1 MAVAS
6 VLLATS
12 CSENQDVIGENLSNQ
27 TIQINPSVGH
37 SSSRAVETDI
47 KNLGEFYV
55 TSFQANQVNYMD
67 KVLYANK
74 SNTWTTDA
82 GKFFW
87 PVEGNL
93 HFYGYAPA
101 APGAAG
107 IFNLISSKQELTDF
121 TPNATAATQK
131 DFVYAYAKGNLTANG
146 ESGIGIDFKHALSEI
161 TVVAKNSNT
170 AYTVEVTGVKLGHV
184 KNKGSF
190 TFPAVGGATSASWKL
205 SSVVTDVAD
214 YTTTWTTANKLVAD
228 ASSLDASNVAFM
240 ALPQQLATN
249 TKASAGNY
257 IALKVKITTQGKRVI
272 HDGWAYI
279 GIDTNWE
286 MGKRYAYTLD
296 FSNGAGQ
303 TEAGKMIISGKDVKV
318 ITNVT
323 DWDAKA
329 VDLPEV
335 VISGT
340 ATGVFSYKV
349 GGTINK
355 VTPDASGNWNIPVT
369 NFDGVTKMNDM
380 FYNCRSLTSLDLSHF
395 NTSKV
400 TDMSAM
406 FFYCSSLMT
415 LDLSHFDTSN
425 VTDMRGIF
433 SGCTSLTTLDL
444 SGWDTGCVTSMFDM
458 FNFCTSLTTLDLS
471 GWDTG
476 CVTSMSGMFH
486 FCNSLTTL
494 DLSGWNT
501 SNVTNMGYMFDC
513 CRSLTTLDLSHFDT
527 SNVTNMAWM
536 FSNCNSLTNI
546 DLSHFDTS
554 NVTNMYCMFWDCTSL
569 TTLDLSHFDMSNVT
583 NMKYMFS
590 NCTNLKTITMKGCS
604 QETINKIKTQLSEDG
619 VTGCQIITE

>member
-55 TSFQANQVNYMD
+55 TSFQANQANYMD

-87 PVEGNL
+87 PVEGDL

-257 IALKVKITTQGKRVI
+257 IALKVKITTHGKRVI

-380 FYNCRSLTSLDLSHF
+380 FYNCRSLT
-395 NTSKV
+395 
-400 TDMSAM
+400 
-406 FFYCSSLMT
+406 
-415 LDLSHFDTSN
+415 
-425 VTDMRGIF
+425 
-433 SGCTSLTTLDL
+433 
-444 SGWDTGCVTSMFDM
+444 
-458 FNFCTSLTTLDLS
+458 
-471 GWDTG
+471 
-476 CVTSMSGMFH
+476 
-486 FCNSLTTL
+486 
-494 DLSGWNT
+494 
-501 SNVTNMGYMFDC
+501 
-513 CRSLTTLDLSHFDT
+513 TLDLSHFDT

-536 FSNCNSLTNI
+536 FSNCNSLTTM

>member
-1 MAVAS
+1 MHKSIIFMAVAS

-55 TSFQANQVNYMD
+55 TSFQANQANYMD

-87 PVEGNL
+87 PVEGDL

-257 IALKVKITTQGKRVI
+257 IALKVKITTHGKRVI

-286 MGKRYAYTLD
+286 MGKRYAYSLD

-395 NTSKV
+395 
-400 TDMSAM
+400 
-406 FFYCSSLMT
+406 
-415 LDLSHFDTSN
+415 DTSN

-433 SGCTSLTTLDL
+433 SG
-444 SGWDTGCVTSMFDM
+444 
-458 FNFCTSLTTLDLS
+458 CTSLTTLDLS

-536 FSNCNSLTNI
+536 FSNCNSLTTM

>member
-1 MAVAS
+1 MRFLRLP
-6 VLLATS
+6 LLPRT
-12 CSENQDVIGENLSNQ
+12 
-27 TIQINPSVGH
+27 
-37 SSSRAVETDI
+37 
-47 KNLGEFYV
+47 
-55 TSFQANQVNYMD
+55 
-67 KVLYANK
+67 
-74 SNTWTTDA
+74 
-82 GKFFW
+82 
-87 PVEGNL
+87 
-93 HFYGYAPA
+93 
-101 APGAAG
+101 
-107 IFNLISSKQELTDF
+107 
-121 TPNATAATQK
+121 
-131 DFVYAYAKGNLTANG
+131 
-146 ESGIGIDFKHALSEI
+146 
-161 TVVAKNSNT
+161 NT

-257 IALKVKITTQGKRVI
+257 IALKVKITTHGKRVI

-380 FYNCRSLTSLDLSHF
+380 FYNCRSLT
-395 NTSKV
+395 
-400 TDMSAM
+400 
-406 FFYCSSLMT
+406 
-415 LDLSHFDTSN
+415 
-425 VTDMRGIF
+425 
-433 SGCTSLTTLDL
+433 
-444 SGWDTGCVTSMFDM
+444 
-458 FNFCTSLTTLDLS
+458 
-471 GWDTG
+471 
-476 CVTSMSGMFH
+476 
-486 FCNSLTTL
+486 
-494 DLSGWNT
+494 
-501 SNVTNMGYMFDC
+501 
-513 CRSLTTLDLSHFDT
+513 TLDLSHFDT

-536 FSNCNSLTNI
+536 FSNCNSLTTM

-619 VTGCQIITE
+619 ITGCQIITE

>member
-1 MAVAS
+1 MHKSIIFMAVAS

-55 TSFQANQVNYMD
+55 TSFQANQANYMD

-87 PVEGNL
+87 PVEGDL

-107 IFNLISSKQELTDF
+107 IFNLISS
-121 TPNATAATQK
+121 
-131 DFVYAYAKGNLTANG
+131 
-146 ESGIGIDFKHALSEI
+146 KHALSEI

-257 IALKVKITTQGKRVI
+257 IALKVKITTHGKRVI

-380 FYNCRSLTSLDLSHF
+380 FYNCRSLT
-395 NTSKV
+395 
-400 TDMSAM
+400 
-406 FFYCSSLMT
+406 
-415 LDLSHFDTSN
+415 
-425 VTDMRGIF
+425 
-433 SGCTSLTTLDL
+433 
-444 SGWDTGCVTSMFDM
+444 
-458 FNFCTSLTTLDLS
+458 
-471 GWDTG
+471 
-476 CVTSMSGMFH
+476 
-486 FCNSLTTL
+486 
-494 DLSGWNT
+494 
-501 SNVTNMGYMFDC
+501 
-513 CRSLTTLDLSHFDT
+513 TLDLSHFDT

-536 FSNCNSLTNI
+536 FSNCNSLTTM

>member
-12 CSENQDVIGENLSNQ
+12 CSENQDVIGANLSNQ

-55 TSFQANQVNYMD
+55 TSFQANQANYMD

-74 SNTWTTDA
+74 SNTWITDA

-87 PVEGNL
+87 PVEGDL
-93 HFYGYAPA
+93 HFYGYAPS

-107 IFNLISSKQELTDF
+107 TFNLTSSKQELTDF

-161 TVVAKNSNT
+161 TVAAKNSNT

-190 TFPAVGGATSASWKL
+190 TFPAVGGATPASWKL

-240 ALPQQLATN
+240 VLPQQLATN

-279 GIDTNWE
+279 GINTNWE

-323 DWDAKA
+323 DRDAKA

-406 FFYCSSLMT
+406 FFYC
-415 LDLSHFDTSN
+415 
-425 VTDMRGIF
+425 
-433 SGCTSLTTLDL
+433 
-444 SGWDTGCVTSMFDM
+444 
-458 FNFCTSLTTLDLS
+458 
-471 GWDTG
+471 
-476 CVTSMSGMFH
+476 
-486 FCNSLTTL
+486 
-494 DLSGWNT
+494 
-501 SNVTNMGYMFDC
+501 
-513 CRSLTTLDLSHFDT
+513 RSLTTLDLSHFDT

-536 FSNCNSLTNI
+536 FSNCNSLTTM

-569 TTLDLSHFDMSNVT
+569 TTLDLSHFDMSKVT

-604 QETINKIKTQLSEDG
+604 QETINKIKIQLSEDG